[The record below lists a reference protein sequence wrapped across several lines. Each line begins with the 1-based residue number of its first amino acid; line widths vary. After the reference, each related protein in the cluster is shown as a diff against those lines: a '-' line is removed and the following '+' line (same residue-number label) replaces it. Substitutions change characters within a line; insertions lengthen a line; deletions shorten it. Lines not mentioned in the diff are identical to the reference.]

1 MEASGMPTV
10 RDITRGLMRDLGL
23 TTVFGNPGTTEVPFL
38 DQWPDDFRYVLG
50 LQESV
55 VTSMADGY
63 AQQTGNAVLVNL
75 HSAGGVGHAL
85 GAVFGAYRNRT
96 PMIVLAGQ
104 QDRRLLPHDPF
115 LGATEAAQFP
125 KPYVKW
131 SLEPARAADVPLA
144 LIRAYQLAMQGP
156 RGPVF
161 LSVPAD
167 DWDRQ
172 GEPVTAPHPIA
183 APAADPAVITEL
195 ATALRDCERP
205 AFVVGPAVIEAGAV
219 ADLVELAERT
229 GAAVWISPMVSR
241 SSFPETHPQFA
252 GFLQPAEPTVA
263 AALHDHDLV
272 AVFGAPAFTYH
283 VYRGE
288 SEHRRPQGYVISDD
302 PEILARTRHLRG
314 VHAGLAPAL
323 RQLLGEVEPSD
334 RPAARAWERPEL
346 PPLTSPPQADHV
358 ISLVH
363 ELLPAD
369 AVVVTEAP
377 THKQTIQRHL
387 PFHSPDQDFHAGASG
402 SLGYGISA
410 LVGSALAAPSRPVLG
425 IIGDGASMY
434 GIQALWTAAK
444 EHASLTMLVL
454 DNEEYAAVR
463 VLGEVGSDGKMPGVA
478 LGGIDFVAVARGLG
492 CSARR
497 VEDLAELDRE
507 LRAALAEPGPTVLHV
522 PVAASGRK
530 LY

>member
-1 MEASGMPTV
+1 MEAADMPTV
-10 RDITRGLMRDLGL
+10 REVTRGLMRELGL

-38 DQWPDDFRYVLG
+38 DQWPDDFHYVLG

-75 HSAGGVGHAL
+75 HSAGGLGHAL

-104 QDRRLLPHDPF
+104 QTRRLLPHDPF
-115 LGATEAAQFP
+115 LGATDAAQFP

-144 LIRAYQLAMQGP
+144 LVRAYQMAMQAP

-167 DWDRQ
+167 DWDEP
-172 GEPVTAPHPIA
+172 GEPVEAPRPISP
-183 APAADPAVITEL
+183 PAADPAVIAEL
-195 ATALRDCERP
+195 AAALRDCERP
-205 AFVVGPAVIEAGAV
+205 AFVVGPAVVEAGAV
-219 ADLVELAERT
+219 AELVELAERT

-252 GFLQPAEPTVA
+252 GFLQPAEPAVA
-263 AALHDHDLV
+263 AALRDHDLV
-272 AVFGAPAFTYH
+272 TVFGAPAFTYH

-288 SEHRRPQGYVISDD
+288 PEHPHPRGFVISDD
-302 PEILARTRHLRG
+302 PEILARARHLRG
-314 VHAGLAPAL
+314 VHAGLAQAL
-323 RQLLGEVEPSD
+323 RQLLPEVERSD
-334 RPAARAWERPEL
+334 RPVARGWSRPEL
-346 PPLTSPPQADHV
+346 PPLSTPPAADHV
-358 ISLVH
+358 ISLVR
-363 ELLPAD
+363 ELLPEN

-387 PFHSPDQDFHAGASG
+387 PFDSPDQDFHAGASG
-402 SLGYGISA
+402 ALGYGISA
-410 LVGSALAAPSRPVLG
+410 LVGTALGAPSRPVLG
-425 IIGDGASMY
+425 LIGDGASMY

-444 EHASLTMLVL
+444 EHASLTLLVL

-463 VLGEVGSDGKMPGVA
+463 VLGETENGGKLPGVE
-478 LGGIDFVAVARGLG
+478 LGGIDFVAVARGMG
-492 CSARR
+492 CAARR
-497 VEDLAELDRE
+497 VADLDELKRE
-507 LRAALAEPGPTVLHV
+507 LPAAMAEPGPTVLHV
-522 PVAASGRK
+522 PVAGSARK